1 MKHEEIS
8 EDHSDPLIKA
18 LHRAIRAG
26 IKILAVLMVFVIF
39 WSIADVVLVLYNK
52 LASPPFFL
60 LDINDILETF
70 AAFLVVLIGIEIFI
84 NIRLYLGSNT
94 FPVELV
100 IATALMAIARKVIVL
115 DLKLVTS
122 EQIVGL
128 GFVTL
133 ALGVAYWLVKHS
145 NSLVNNNQN
154 QDHTLD

>member
-8 EDHSDPLIKA
+8 ENHSDPLIKE
-18 LHRAIRAG
+18 LHRAIRVG

-52 LASPPFFL
+52 LTSPPYFL
-60 LDINDILETF
+60 LDIDDILQTF
-70 AAFLVVLIGIEIFI
+70 GAFLVVLIGVEIFI

-100 IATALMAIARKVIVL
+100 IATALMAVARKVIVL

-122 EQIVGL
+122 EQIVGI

-133 ALGVAYWLVKHS
+133 ALGVSYWLVKHT
-145 NSLVNNNQN
+145 NK
-154 QDHTLD
+154 DDEHH